1 MLRTSEIVDL
11 IAALGVRRAKRCEGA
26 SSYPLDIF
34 SLLNSGVRS
43 TFHGLEI
50 CISLYFPLEIDG
62 WRSVIFAFE
71 NVIKEAAFPFLT
83 IVSTP
88 NLDALTCSVSWAL
101 VNLLKSTNIL
111 TRFGGS
117 LSSSLKWIHQLR
129 LVEYMVEAFDVQLRP
144 LDRLTH
150 LLIQNPGKF
159 NLEDLD
165 EIDFDTLFPLFV
177 LLVNVPPTYNVEI
190 SYYHR
195 LQKHFLQI
203 SKFMSNL
210 IAHTSAKCPLF
221 IEIVAV
227 SLLPVFHE
235 YIQALK
241 NFPNIVTVDLL
252 SNLCQFLMVMD
263 SVQFP
268 PNESMAV
275 IACFTSAV
283 GVLSSQANPLISK
296 QSVEFQTMCLNA
308 VICGVIALRKRL
320 DWSTFGGSILSD
332 LRIFIMH
339 LNCELS
345 RGITES
351 ILECIISTYG
361 ESSISAC
368 ELIGALPWTS
378 SVEGLLL
385 AVVRWMERIVK
396 LYILPEGVEVVRLA
410 DFQLLLARAILST
423 CESLGR
429 DNQEVAG
436 FCKERRQSCI
446 IGDVVMIGI
455 CLRIYVQA
463 HTQLDS
469 LWTPKCACFE
479 CLCNNVKDGLSRPHR
494 SNRWNKSSHSCRQ
507 ISSEVAGKPPQFI
520 NK

>member
-1 MLRTSEIVDL
+1 M
-11 IAALGVRRAKRCEGA
+11 
-26 SSYPLDIF
+26 
-34 SLLNSGVRS
+34 
-43 TFHGLEI
+43 
-50 CISLYFPLEIDG
+50 
-62 WRSVIFAFE
+62 IFAFE

-88 NLDALTCSVSWAL
+88 NLDAITCSVSWAL

-111 TRFGGS
+111 TRFGS
-117 LSSSLKWIHQLR
+117 PLSSSLKWIYQLR

-150 LLIQNPGKF
+150 LLIRSPEKF

-165 EIDFDTLFPLFV
+165 EIDFYTLFPLFV
-177 LLVNVPPTYNVEI
+177 LLVHVPPAYNIES
-190 SYYHR
+190 SYYPR
-195 LQKHFLQI
+195 LQKHFVQI
-203 SKFMSNL
+203 SQFMSNL

-227 SLLPVFHE
+227 SLLPVFHK

-263 SVQFP
+263 RVQFP
-268 PNESMAV
+268 PNENLAV
-275 IACFTSAV
+275 IACFTSAL

-308 VICGVIALRKRL
+308 VICGVTALRKRL

-332 LRIFIMH
+332 LRIFITQ

-368 ELIGALPWTS
+368 ELIGALPWKS
-378 SVEGLLL
+378 SVEDLLL

-396 LYILPEGVEVVRLA
+396 LYILPEGVAVVRLA

-423 CESLGR
+423 CDSLGR

-436 FCKERRQSCI
+436 FCKERFNCLYLLYSESLQS
-446 IGDVVMIGI
+446 
-455 CLRIYVQA
+455 
-463 HTQLDS
+463 
-469 LWTPKCACFE
+469 K
-479 CLCNNVKDGLSRPHR
+479 
-494 SNRWNKSSHSCRQ
+494 
-507 ISSEVAGKPPQFI
+507 
-520 NK
+520 